1 MMMSA
6 SISKRKNL
14 ARKFSFTGINIKRG
28 NYTRQQ
34 VLYIYNPNSGAA
46 CMYLVMNI
54 SLLKMKQGRDTIMFM
69 ISSPSDI
76 DFLIQRRK
84 RKTKSGKDNV
94 SKRGKQCR
102 DAVMMMSGPSGV
114 RLAGGGAFLWFA
126 ALCQNSHA
134 SNFCIF

>member
-54 SLLKMKQGRDTIMFM
+54 SLLKMKRGRDTIMFM

-76 DFLIQRRK
+76 DFLI
-84 RKTKSGKDNV
+84 
-94 SKRGKQCR
+94 
-102 DAVMMMSGPSGV
+102 
-114 RLAGGGAFLWFA
+114 
-126 ALCQNSHA
+126 
-134 SNFCIF
+134 

>member
-6 SISKRKNL
+6 SVLKRKNL
-14 ARKFSFTGINIKRG
+14 TEINFKRG

-54 SLLKMKQGRDTIMFM
+54 SLLKRKQGRYAIMMMM